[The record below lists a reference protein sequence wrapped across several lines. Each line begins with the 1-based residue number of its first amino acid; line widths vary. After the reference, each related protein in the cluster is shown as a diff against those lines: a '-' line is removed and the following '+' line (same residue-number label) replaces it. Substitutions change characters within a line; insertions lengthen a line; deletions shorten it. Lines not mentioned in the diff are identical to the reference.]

1 MEVTLYD
8 VLTAVG
14 EVKEVLDSTETAD
27 LTEIENLLGDT
38 NEYLSDISDNLTDLN
53 ITVDNTFN
61 IIGAVFVL
69 LCIGAI
75 IVTLVK
81 TFFSGW

>member
-14 EVKEVLDSTETAD
+14 EVKKVLDSTETAD